1 MKNLITRT
9 PRRPYIIAPSE
20 KQKLR
25 MIENVD
31 RSCSLYYITMGSVYT
46 ICQSAMVDARD
57 FICTHEKAFYKQQVK
72 YNIKKALEAYDKWN
86 KKMENTLGTQY
97 QIWLD
102 VSDNVDEQIKPLVTT
117 LYYSIDNFLLKN
129 NVQHSK
135 VYARMET
142 ALVLLQLAK
151 MIYTDLFDNIQKR
164 IGVNIRPLFK
174 GGDASDIY
182 HYWHEAMRYVSKMMN
197 VIPDINLNSD
207 ATINQAVDNIV
218 RQLTAERIYN
228 QGGEYAIRLNP
239 DQWKCLDKETRMKL
253 KKGLPIS
260 E

>member
-1 MKNLITRT
+1 M
-9 PRRPYIIAPSE
+9 
-20 KQKLR
+20 
-25 MIENVD
+25 MENVD

-46 ICQSAMVDARD
+46 ICQSAMIDARE

-72 YNIKKALEAYDKWN
+72 LNIKKALEAYDKWN
-86 KKMENTLGTQY
+86 KKMENTLGEQY

-129 NVQHSK
+129 KVQHSK

-151 MIYTDLFDNIQKR
+151 MIYADLFENIQKR
-164 IGVNIRPLFK
+164 IGADIRPLFQ

-197 VIPDINLNSD
+197 VIPDVNLNSD

-218 RQLTAERIYN
+218 RQLTAEHIYN
-228 QGGEYAIRLNP
+228 HGGEYALRLNP

-253 KKGLPIS
+253 KQGLPIS